1 MPQAF
6 AEQFRSI
13 SMSSNLGAS
22 LERAHGFSRAQA
34 HRSVLLEHLLLALIE
49 DPDASGV
56 LRASNVDAVRLGTD
70 VSDYLGRLMEDMRA
84 EPGTE
89 PRPDAELLRVLHAA
103 GQAAQQS
110 RRRQIDGAIVLA
122 AVVGDGKSPA
132 AGMLKTLGLGFD
144 EAIRAL
150 QKASAQA
157 RSKQF
162 ASPPPAALRRAAA
175 TSETPAAP
183 SIPAPTPAPPSEPPA
198 DEAPPPEAPQ
208 TVEEILAAARA
219 RIQRRTAAIVGRPEP
234 AKAPPATA
242 PAPAPTPFSSGL
254 VPPADL
260 PDADPP
266 AAQEPETDGID
277 DVTEP
282 ATPAPPA
289 HADAGPPLPT
299 PPQPTWTLP
308 GPLPNPAAR
317 LPLPGSGHG
326 PAPFPAR
333 VQARDGVS
341 RPPLPGRAGPLPAP
355 LPGLPNRLPTAP
367 WPDATEPMAPIRQ
380 PTNGA
385 ASAVQ
390 SARPA
395 GQRQGQRPGTGP
407 LVETIPRRMRV
418 GAPAPAQVRVSRD
431 KIDGLIMLLLGQRGG
446 PMRPD
451 AFLMR
456 ALTVRLVAP
465 DGGFWIETGSQ
476 ETQWFEATASG
487 VQQDDYA
494 TWRWTVVPQRRGRH
508 RLLLVV
514 SARTVGRDGLAA
526 ETSPPDRVIE
536 VTVKGGAGQRLLRW
550 MRVLALLVAGALI
563 GRFGSEF
570 WAMGATALRRLL
582 G

>member
-13 SMSSNLGAS
+13 PMSSNLGAS

-34 HRSVLLEHLLLALIE
+34 HRAVLLEHLLLALIE

-56 LRASNVDAVRLGTD
+56 LRASNIDAVRLGTD

-132 AGMLKTLGLGFD
+132 AGMLKTLGLGFE

-162 ASPPPAALRRAAA
+162 APPPPAAPRQPAAA
-175 TSETPAAP
+175 AASEAPPAS
-183 SIPAPTPAPPSEPPA
+183 SIPAPAPPSEPPA
-198 DEAPPPEAPQ
+198 GEAPPPEAPQ

-219 RIQRRTAAIVGRPEP
+219 RIQRRTAAIVGRPERAP
-234 AKAPPATA
+234 APQAAA
-242 PAPAPTPFSSGL
+242 PAPASEPLGRGFAS
-254 VPPADL
+254 PANL
-260 PDADPP
+260 PDTDPP
-266 AAQEPETDGID
+266 EVDEPETEDMDAAAERG
-277 DVTEP
+277 P
-282 ATPAPPA
+282 SA
-289 HADAGPPLPT
+289 HAEEGPPLSS
-299 PPQPTWTLP
+299 PPQAAWAQP

-317 LPLPGSGHG
+317 LPLPGSGHR
-326 PAPFPAR
+326 PMPFPAR
-333 VQARDGVS
+333 VQPRDGGS
-341 RPPLPGRAGPLPAP
+341 RPPLPNRAGGPQPA
-355 LPGLPNRLPTAP
+355 LQPGLPNRLPTAP
-367 WPDATEPMAPIRQ
+367 WPDTSEPGP
-380 PTNGA
+380 PTNGSA
-385 ASAVQ
+385 GAVQ
-390 SARPA
+390 SARSTGP
-395 GQRQGQRPGTGP
+395 RQGQRPGAGP

-418 GAPAPAQVRVSRD
+418 GAPSPAQVRISRD
-431 KIDGLIMLLLGQRGG
+431 KIDGLILLLLGQRGG
-446 PMRPD
+446 PLRPD

-487 VQQDDYA
+487 VQQDDHA
-494 TWRWTVVPQRRGRH
+494 AWRWTVVPQRAGRH
-508 RLLLVV
+508 RLLLLV
-514 SARTVGRDGLAA
+514 SVRTVGRDGLAA
-526 ETSPPDRVIE
+526 ETSPPDRAIE
-536 VTVKGGAGQRLLRW
+536 VIVRGGAGQSVLRW
-550 MRVLALLVAGALI
+550 LRVLVLLAAGALI
-563 GRFGSEF
+563 GRFGSEL
-570 WAMGATALRRLL
+570 WAMGATALRRFL